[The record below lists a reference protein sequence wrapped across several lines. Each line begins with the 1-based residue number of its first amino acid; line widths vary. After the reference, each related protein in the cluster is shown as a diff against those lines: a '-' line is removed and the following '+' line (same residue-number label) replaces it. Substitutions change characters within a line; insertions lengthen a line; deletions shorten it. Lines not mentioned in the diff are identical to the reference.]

1 MILEETMK
9 NIDNNG
15 NVLFLDNDRLERK
28 RMPFKRFENYKKGTG
43 AFDFVKEHFSARTW
57 NWWFVK
63 ILFNIINRCA
73 PWLKKDDFKCN
84 LFKQIMQFDSNDKNS
99 SGVVMPLN
107 VDLTETAEKV
117 VVPMDLVKKALKNAS
132 YIAGVKTCLCRDS
145 KGCKDYPHDIACMF
159 IGEGARSIVRHG
171 IATEFTYEQAI
182 ERLEKA
188 ADVGLVAQS
197 LWVEIEQLVWGFQNN
212 EMDKFLEI
220 CFCCPCCCVAME
232 LSRNATPELRK
243 RFHPVGW
250 TAVVDEESC
259 VGCGKCVA
267 DTKCVQDALRIGAN
281 GKLEIN
287 QEVCVGCGICKTKC
301 SQNAIKIK
309 QTMPMRDSI
318 QEYFLEDFNIA
329 LKL

>member
-1 MILEETMK
+1 MK
-9 NIDNNG
+9 NIDDNG
-15 NVLFLDNDRLERK
+15 KVLFLDNERLERK
-28 RMPFKRFENYKKGTG
+28 KMPFEKFENYKKGTG
-43 AFDFVKEHFSARTW
+43 TFDFVKEHFSARKW

-63 ILFNIINRCA
+63 ILFRTINKCA
-73 PWLKKDDFKCN
+73 HWLKKDDLKSKIFKR
-84 LFKQIMQFDSNDKNS
+84 IMQFEPNETKNS
-99 SGVVMPLN
+99 SGIVMPLN
-107 VDLTETAEKV
+107 VDLSDKAEKV
-117 VVPMDLVKKALKNAS
+117 VVPMDLVKSALKNAT

-145 KGCKDYPHDIACMF
+145 KGCTDYPHDIACMF

-171 IATEFTYEQAI
+171 IATEFTYDQAI

-197 LWVEIEQLVWGFQNN
+197 LWVEIEQLVWGFQND

-220 CFCCPCCCVAME
+220 CFCCPCCCLAME

-250 TAVVDEESC
+250 TAVVDESKC
-259 VGCGKCVA
+259 VGCGKCA
-267 DTKCVQDALRIGAN
+267 NETRCVQDALKIN
-281 GKLEIN
+281 EDGKLEIN

-301 SQNAIKIK
+301 NQNAIKIK

-318 QEYFLEDFNIA
+318 QEYFGEEFNIN